1 MINKYIKIILILLFI
16 ILFITTIINT
26 FILNMTNLLFMI
38 LNILVWIL
46 ILTIL
51 FSAFITY
58 RVILDKEVSIKL
70 MKINLNIFTK
80 LFNMITYLSYI
91 FDFSKDDIRKIYIKL
106 NNSYIYK
113 NKYNID
119 NKDILV
125 LIPHCIQKNSCKL
138 KVTSNINNCKSCGLC
153 NVSDLLKLNEK
164 FSVEVFIATGGT
176 LARKKI
182 IEKRPKAVVAVACE
196 RDLTSGIQDI
206 KNIPVLGVFNKRPNG
221 PCFNTKIDIKEVEDA
236 IIFLIGN

>member
-46 ILTIL
+46 ISTIL

-138 KVTSNINNCKSCGLC
+138 KVTSSINNCKSCGLC

-164 FSVEVFIATGGT
+164 FGVEVFIATGGT

-221 PCFNTKIDIKEVEDA
+221 PCFDTKIDIKEVEDA

>member
-38 LNILVWIL
+38 LNILVWVL

-51 FSAFITY
+51 FSAFISY

-138 KVTSNINNCKSCGLC
+138 KVTSSINNCKSCGLC

-164 FSVEVFIATGGT
+164 FGVEVFIATGGT

-221 PCFNTKIDIKEVEDA
+221 PCFDTKIDIKEVEDA

>member
-16 ILFITTIINT
+16 ILFITTIINI

-46 ILTIL
+46 ISTIL
-51 FSAFITY
+51 FSSFITY

-138 KVTSNINNCKSCGLC
+138 KVTSSINNCKSCGIC

-164 FSVEVFIATGGT
+164 FGVEVFIATGGT

-221 PCFNTKIDIKEVEDA
+221 PCFDTKIDIKEVEDA

>member
-138 KVTSNINNCKSCGLC
+138 RVTSSINNCKSCGLC

-164 FSVEVFIATGGT
+164 FGVEVFIATGGT

-221 PCFNTKIDIKEVEDA
+221 PCFDTKIDIKEVEDA

>member
-16 ILFITTIINT
+16 ILFITTIINI

-46 ILTIL
+46 ISTIL
-51 FSAFITY
+51 FSSFITY

-138 KVTSNINNCKSCGLC
+138 KVTSSINNCKSCGIC

-164 FSVEVFIATGGT
+164 FGVEVFIATGGT

-182 IEKRPKAVVAVACE
+182 IEKRPKVVVAVACE

-221 PCFNTKIDIKEVEDA
+221 PCFDTKIDIKEVEDA

>member
-16 ILFITTIINT
+16 ILFITTIINI

-51 FSAFITY
+51 FSSFITY
-58 RVILDKEVSIKL
+58 RVILDKEVNIKL

-80 LFNMITYLSYI
+80 LFNTITYLSYI

-138 KVTSNINNCKSCGLC
+138 KVTSSIKNCKSCGLC

-164 FSVEVFIATGGT
+164 FGVEVFIATGGT

-221 PCFNTKIDIKEVEDA
+221 PCFDTKIDIKEVEDA
-236 IIFLIGN
+236 IKFLIGN

>member
-16 ILFITTIINT
+16 ILFITTIINI

-46 ILTIL
+46 ISTIL
-51 FSAFITY
+51 FSSFITY

-138 KVTSNINNCKSCGLC
+138 KVTSSINNCKSCGIC
-153 NVSDLLKLNEK
+153 NISDLLKLNEK
-164 FSVEVFIATGGT
+164 FGVEVFIATGGT

-221 PCFNTKIDIKEVEDA
+221 PCFDTKIDIKEVEDA

>member
-138 KVTSNINNCKSCGLC
+138 KVTSSINNCKSCGLC

-164 FSVEVFIATGGT
+164 FGVEVFIATGGT

-221 PCFNTKIDIKEVEDA
+221 PCFDTKIDIKEVEDA

>member
-46 ILTIL
+46 ISTIL
-51 FSAFITY
+51 FSSFITY

-138 KVTSNINNCKSCGLC
+138 KVTSSINNCKSCGLC

-164 FSVEVFIATGGT
+164 FGVEVFIATGGT

-221 PCFNTKIDIKEVEDA
+221 PCFDTKIDIKEVEDA

>member
-16 ILFITTIINT
+16 ILFITTIINI

-46 ILTIL
+46 ISTIL
-51 FSAFITY
+51 FSSFITY

-138 KVTSNINNCKSCGLC
+138 KVTSSINNCKSCGLC

-164 FSVEVFIATGGT
+164 FGVEVFIATGGT

-221 PCFNTKIDIKEVEDA
+221 PCFDTKIDIKEVEDA

>member
-138 KVTSNINNCKSCGLC
+138 KVTSSINNCKSCGIC

-164 FSVEVFIATGGT
+164 FGVEVFIATGGT

-221 PCFNTKIDIKEVEDA
+221 PCFDTKIDIKEVEDA

>member
-16 ILFITTIINT
+16 ILFITTIINI

-51 FSAFITY
+51 FSSFITY

-138 KVTSNINNCKSCGLC
+138 KVTSSINNCKSCGLC

-164 FSVEVFIATGGT
+164 FGVEVFIATGGT

-221 PCFNTKIDIKEVEDA
+221 PCFDTKIDIKEVEDA

>member
-1 MINKYIKIILILLFI
+1 
-16 ILFITTIINT
+16 
-26 FILNMTNLLFMI
+26 MTNLLFMI

-46 ILTIL
+46 ISTIL
-51 FSAFITY
+51 FSSFITY

-138 KVTSNINNCKSCGLC
+138 KVTSSINNCKSCGIC

-164 FSVEVFIATGGT
+164 FGVEVFIATGGT

-221 PCFNTKIDIKEVEDA
+221 PCFDTKIDIKEVEDA

>member
-16 ILFITTIINT
+16 ILFITTIINI

-46 ILTIL
+46 ISTIL

-138 KVTSNINNCKSCGLC
+138 KVTSSINNCKSCGIC

-164 FSVEVFIATGGT
+164 FGVEVFIATGGT

-221 PCFNTKIDIKEVEDA
+221 PCFDTKIDIKEVEDA

>member
-16 ILFITTIINT
+16 ILFITTIINI

-138 KVTSNINNCKSCGLC
+138 KVTSSINNCKSCGLC

-164 FSVEVFIATGGT
+164 FGVEVFIATGGT

-221 PCFNTKIDIKEVEDA
+221 PCFDTKIDIKEVEDA